1 MWSQNDRQ
9 IPKIRP
15 WGNLALGQI
24 ANGSF
29 YDVSNLKG
37 ISSGRSIHKDG
48 SLLLQERIAFKVS
61 LRKCLHE
68 ELSSSDVWKI
78 LNGSV
83 EVNPLNDG
91 TLDGRFGLFLMIS
104 PHGNK
109 NGSKLGQWK
118 KRWLRF
124 YYEASTGSREMDQRV
139 LCKMVDAGGWVFCY
153 CWLKRSITKYAI
165 PDRQTIK
172 SSRKAQESCFRTS
185 ASLIPTIFLECQKC
199 LKLKNFTKDATIKS
213 FQEWFMRMSRVLEV
227 AVTRWPKLQDG
238 RRDVL
243 G

>member
-109 NGSKLGQWK
+109 NG
-118 KRWLRF
+118 R
-124 YYEASTGSREMDQRV
+124 